1 MGTIMTNRKRPS
13 AVFVSSYGES
23 CGNAHFTGVLISS
36 VGTVLDTSCLK
47 LDLAL
52 LQARNR
58 LSRKL
63 AEQHVKALVSQ
74 LAHADYVNIQVEP
87 ALFGAR
93 PRDICRRL
101 EALMTANTHTSIT
114 LHNARLLS
122 DRWHQSWRGVIKQFL
137 KGRLRGALND
147 TLFLI
152 AMGRN
157 LSINRTIVSI
167 ATQNNISIIVHTKR
181 AERQIKQIYN
191 YENVVVH
198 PLKFPSGGSECV
210 ERGERILREIKLRF
224 GIDAESNTIGIF
236 GYISRYKGHHDA
248 IQALSVLDKRFTL
261 LIVGR
266 QHPQTIQAHGPGDEY
281 IKSLVELAVDLK
293 VHDRVIFLWEYGQED
308 FEGLMSAVDVCWLPY
323 YEVGQDGS
331 GIAAQCLQHGKSV
344 VCSASFAFDEAL
356 DLDPHENVYRCD
368 IGNYLGLASMT
379 RFAAYEESGRKRD
392 GRKIQRGRLSA
403 DTQVEAYL
411 KAWGLWGNKGD
422 RTAALYTD
430 KSNDD

>member
-1 MGTIMTNRKRPS
+1 MVKRKRPS

-23 CGNAHFTGVLISS
+23 CGNAHFTEVLISS

-52 LQARNR
+52 LQSRSR

-63 AEQHVKALVSQ
+63 AEEHVKMLVSQ
-74 LAHADYVNIQVEP
+74 LGHADYVNIQVEP

-101 EALMTANTHTSIT
+101 EALMTANRNTSIT
-114 LHNARLLS
+114 LHNARLLA
-122 DRWHQSWRGVIKQFL
+122 DRWHQSWRGVIKQIL

-157 LSINRTIVSI
+157 LSVNRKIVSI
-167 ATQNNISIIVHTKR
+167 AMRNNIPVIAHTKR
-181 AERQIKQIYN
+181 AARHIKQMYK
-191 YENVVVH
+191 YANVVVH
-198 PLKFPSGGSECV
+198 PLKFPEVGIGCV
-210 ERGERILREIKLRF
+210 ERGERVLQEIKLKF
-224 GIDAESNTIGIF
+224 GIGVESTTIGIF

-266 QHPQTIQAHGPGDEY
+266 QHPQTIQAHGPCDEY
-281 IKSLVELAVDLK
+281 IKFLVELAVDLK

-356 DLDPHENVYRCD
+356 DLDPQENVYRCD

-379 RFAAYEESGRKRD
+379 RFAAHEESGRKKD

-411 KAWGLWGNKGD
+411 KAWGLGDNKGE
-422 RTAALYTD
+422 RTAALCTD
-430 KSNDD
+430 KSNGD